1 MSDGPNFVELGSS
14 GRKVCQVCLGTMTF
28 GSMSD
33 EATAHAILDRY
44 VALGGDFLD
53 VAEMY
58 PVPCKPE
65 WCGASEEIIGRWL
78 AARSATNSALRA
90 SLFIATK
97 VAGPRAGGDGAK
109 CPEAR
114 ERTLAGASDG
124 TEPKCDFSDAQIRRA
139 CDASLKR
146 LQTTY
151 VDLYQLHWPERYV
164 PKWGESQYTA
174 AGDAAN
180 DGYGLAGFD
189 AVVATIGALIAEGK
203 VRHWGV
209 SNETTYGLCQLHA
222 ACVRLGVPPPVSIQN
237 DFSLCFR
244 TFESELAEACSPR
257 HLNVGLLAYGVLN
270 GGALSGKYLD
280 GTAPKEARFHFAPT
294 FQPRYRADATNAAIK
309 EYVALAKEH
318 GMSGADLAQAWAYSR
333 WYMGNGA
340 VIIGATSLPQL
351 EANWKAACLRLPE
364 AVLRKIDEI
373 HVRMR
378 NPNLHD

>member
-1 MSDGPNFVELGSS
+1 M
-14 GRKVCQVCLGTMTF
+14 
-28 GSMSD
+28 
-33 EATAHAILDRY
+33 
-44 VALGGDFLD
+44 
-53 VAEMY
+53 
-58 PVPCKPE
+58 
-65 WCGASEEIIGRWL
+65 
-78 AARSATNSALRA
+78 
-90 SLFIATK
+90 
-97 VAGPRAGGDGAK
+97 
-109 CPEAR
+109 
-114 ERTLAGASDG
+114 
-124 TEPKCDFSDAQIRRA
+124 
-139 CDASLKR
+139 
-146 LQTTY
+146 
-151 VDLYQLHWPERYV
+151 

-180 DGYGLAGFD
+180 AGYGLAGFD

-333 WYMGNGA
+333 RYMGNGA
-340 VIIGATSLPQL
+340 VI
-351 EANWKAACLRLPE
+351 
-364 AVLRKIDEI
+364 
-373 HVRMR
+373 
-378 NPNLHD
+378 LHYRRA

>member
-1 MSDGPNFVELGSS
+1 MSDGPNFVELCSS

-146 LQTTY
+146 LQTNY
-151 VDLYQLHWPERYV
+151 IDLY
-164 PKWGESQYTA
+164 G
-174 AGDAAN
+174 
-180 DGYGLAGFD
+180 
-189 AVVATIGALIAEGK
+189 
-203 VRHWGV
+203 
-209 SNETTYGLCQLHA
+209 
-222 ACVRLGVPPPVSIQN
+222 
-237 DFSLCFR
+237 
-244 TFESELAEACSPR
+244 PR
-257 HLNVGLLAYGVLN
+257 N
-270 GGALSGKYLD
+270 
-280 GTAPKEARFHFAPT
+280 
-294 FQPRYRADATNAAIK
+294 
-309 EYVALAKEH
+309 
-318 GMSGADLAQAWAYSR
+318 SGAILCA
-333 WYMGNGA
+333 
-340 VIIGATSLPQL
+340 IL
-351 EANWKAACLRLPE
+351 
-364 AVLRKIDEI
+364 
-373 HVRMR
+373 
-378 NPNLHD
+378 

>member
-1 MSDGPNFVELGSS
+1 
-14 GRKVCQVCLGTMTF
+14 
-28 GSMSD
+28 
-33 EATAHAILDRY
+33 
-44 VALGGDFLD
+44 
-53 VAEMY
+53 
-58 PVPCKPE
+58 
-65 WCGASEEIIGRWL
+65 
-78 AARSATNSALRA
+78 
-90 SLFIATK
+90 
-97 VAGPRAGGDGAK
+97 
-109 CPEAR
+109 
-114 ERTLAGASDG
+114 
-124 TEPKCDFSDAQIRRA
+124 
-139 CDASLKR
+139 
-146 LQTTY
+146 
-151 VDLYQLHWPERYV
+151 V

-180 DGYGLAGFD
+180 AGYGLAGFD
-189 AVVATIGALIAEGK
+189 AVVATIGALITEGK

-333 WYMGNGA
+333 WYMGTGA
-340 VIIGATSLPQL
+340 VIIGATSIAQL
-351 EANWKAACLRLPE
+351 EANWAAACLRLPD
-364 AVLRKIDEI
+364 AVLRKVDEI
-373 HVRMR
+373 HVRSGTRTCMIR
-378 NPNLHD
+378 HRRRIQRTLKSE